1 MATAILLFPA
11 TLSASPIVFVVHQLV
26 ILIVKR
32 IRRVIPNPTVGEAG
46 LVPCSP
52 TTKEVVI
59 RSGIRLRSRGF
70 PTVALNVF
78 LWLALWGFIPYL
90 DGWIISLLHRAKV
103 TFFDT
108 VESTRAW

>member
-1 MATAILLFPA
+1 MATMLVLSPA

-59 RSGIRLRSRGF
+59 RSGRRRSRGF
-70 PTVALNVF
+70 PTVALNV
-78 LWLALWGFIPYL
+78 LLRLALRGFVPYL
-90 DGWIISLLHRAKV
+90 DGWIISLPHRAKV